1 MKTARF
7 HMINSI
13 TFAVLIL
20 IYFGVVQGSGQPF
33 IWVVP
38 AIIAVFA
45 LLNALFFR
53 MLLRANRKSPQRFVT
68 TFTGVIGI
76 KLLTALVVV
85 LLYLVTVKENVMQ
98 VVVSLFIAYTLFTI
112 VLIRSV
118 LSRSKPE

>member
-20 IYFGVVQGSGQPF
+20 LYFAYVKSTGESYV
-33 IWVVP
+33 WVIP
-38 AIIAVFA
+38 GIITAFA

-53 MLLRANRKSPQRFVT
+53 MLLRANAKSPQRFVT
-68 TFTGVIGI
+68 TFTGVVGI

-85 LLYLVTVKENVMQ
+85 LLYLVTVKEHVIQ

-118 LSRSKPE
+118 LKTAKSD